1 MQFRFQ
7 ILDNLRRIAINV
19 TIFRLTLASPIP
31 GMDFIAEVYHINRS
45 VWVTP
50 NYYTDLTPIG
60 TGAFGA
66 VW

>member
-1 MQFRFQ
+1 
-7 ILDNLRRIAINV
+7 
-19 TIFRLTLASPIP
+19 
-31 GMDFIAEVYHINRS
+31 MDFIAEVYHINRS